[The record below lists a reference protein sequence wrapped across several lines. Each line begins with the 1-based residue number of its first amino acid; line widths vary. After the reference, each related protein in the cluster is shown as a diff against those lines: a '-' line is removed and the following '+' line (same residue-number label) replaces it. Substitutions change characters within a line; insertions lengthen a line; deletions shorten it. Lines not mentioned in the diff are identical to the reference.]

1 MAIADFSQ
9 LDLSRS
15 YSYAD
20 YLSWQFPEMV
30 ELIRGKVVQMSPA
43 PGSLHQTISA
53 NLSILFGNKLKKSSF
68 RLFAAPS
75 DVRLLRKG
83 IGDETVTT
91 VVQPDLFVV
100 CDASK
105 IDEKGCLGSPDLIVE
120 ILSPYSS
127 RQDLEVKFGLY
138 EEASVGEYWVV
149 FPAERV
155 IQVFLLEDGQY
166 KLSGQYT
173 PGSDIPV
180 HTIPGFSFP
189 VLEVFEW

>member
-1 MAIADFSQ
+1 MTITNFSQ
-9 LDLSRS
+9 LDLTKS

-20 YLSWQFPEMV
+20 YLSWQFSEMV
-30 ELIRGKVVQMSPA
+30 ELIRGKVVKMSPA
-43 PGSLHQTISA
+43 TGSLHQTISS
-53 NLSILFGNKLKKSSF
+53 NLHGILWNRLRKSPC

-75 DVRLLRKG
+75 DVRLLKKG
-83 IGDETVTT
+83 ASDETITT

-100 CDASK
+100 CDAGK

-120 ILSPYSS
+120 ILSPASS
-127 RQDLEVKFGLY
+127 HQDLDVKFGLY
-138 EEASVGEYWVV
+138 EEAGVGEYWVV

-155 IQVFLLEDGQY
+155 IQVFLLENGRY
-166 KLSGQYT
+166 CLSGQYT

-180 HTIPGFSFP
+180 HTVPGFSFP